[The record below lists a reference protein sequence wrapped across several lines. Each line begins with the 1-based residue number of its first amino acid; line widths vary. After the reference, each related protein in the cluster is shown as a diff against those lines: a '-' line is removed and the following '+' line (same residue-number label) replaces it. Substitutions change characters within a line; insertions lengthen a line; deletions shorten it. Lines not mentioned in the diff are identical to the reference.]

1 MTPKTGSQKGFT
13 LLELVTVTAV
23 VAVLGAVA
31 VHLYGYYTDR
41 ARAVDIIGKFDAI
54 RSGSTSALRTQAAVV
69 DDCAAMA
76 SNLGNANLA
85 SAHAALTYG
94 FQAVPDGY
102 RPVLNVCAQ
111 AGTQGPA
118 GVRVARE
125 AHDTLVRNGVVEPG
139 PVLMDSVVSFSLRL
153 TDGERAMCKTWT
165 APAASPC
172 SNQTLPSAGS
182 GGAGPGLPS
191 KPPVTG
197 QGPAQVPVP
206 VASQPVAQVP
216 VPVAS
221 QPVAQPPQQ
230 AASRPLVPPPGQGG
244 VPPGQAGV
252 RPPAQ
257 AASQPGSTP
266 TGAGGGKPVVTTPA
280 LTTPTSTPRP
290 PTGNQGTAG
299 TGTVSNPQRPQ
310 AATVSELT
318 NWLEGHALLRTMNRR
333 DQMIMAD
340 TVAMMVTDPAYARTV
355 RAALARSPAPGPVDM
370 PASAQGLSTIPFDS
384 YMRRT
389 FEMLVPMAITHLCY
403 RQNGPNARC

>member
-1 MTPKTGSQKGFT
+1 MRPTSSPQKGFT

-23 VAVLGAVA
+23 IAVLGAVA

-41 ARAVDIIGKFDAI
+41 ARAVDIIGKYDAI
-54 RSGSTSALRTQAAVV
+54 RSGSTAALRTQAAAV
-69 DDCAAMA
+69 DDCSALA
-76 SNLGNANLA
+76 SALGNANLA

-111 AGTQGPA
+111 TGTQGPA

-125 AHDTLVRNGVVEPG
+125 AHDILVKNGMVEPA

-172 SNQTLPSAGS
+172 SNQTLPSGAS
-182 GGAGPGLPS
+182 GGAGPGMLP

-197 QGPAQVPVP
+197 QGPAQVPGP

-230 AASRPLVPPPGQGG
+230 PVSKPVVPPPGQGG

-252 RPPAQ
+252 RPPVL
-257 AASQPGSTP
+257 AASQPGSSS
-266 TGAGGGKPVVTTPA
+266 TGTGGGKPAVTTPTQ
-280 LTTPTSTPRP
+280 TTPTSTSRP
-290 PTGNQGTAG
+290 PTGNPG
-299 TGTVSNPQRPQ
+299 TGGTGSVSNAQRPKES
-310 AATVSELT
+310 TLSELT
-318 NWLEGHALLRTMNRR
+318 SWVEGHALLRTMNRR
-333 DQMIMAD
+333 EQMIMAD

-370 PASAQGLSTIPFDS
+370 PASAQGVSTIPFDAT
-384 YMRRT
+384 MRRT
-389 FEMLVPMAITHLCY
+389 FDLLVPMAITHLCY
-403 RQNGPNARC
+403 QQNGPNARC